1 MTELVLVAGA
11 VEMMI
16 VDYQCIMPAVSRVAS
31 CYHTKMVSNSDRARF
46 PGMGHHEFSPENVRS
61 RAYDLVKIAAE
72 NFARRD
78 PAKVFI
84 PVNPQE
90 VIGGMSVEAI
100 LRALGGSAGPLVQG
114 HQGWQD
120 SWGSRHSRL

>member
-1 MTELVLVAGA
+1 
-11 VEMMI
+11 MMI

-84 PVNPQE
+84 PVNPHE
-90 VIGGMSVEAI
+90 VIGGMSAEAI
-100 LRALGGSAGPLVQG
+100 LRALGRSAGPLVQG
-114 HQGWQD
+114 LKDGKIRGAAGIAGCNNPKIKTD
-120 SWGSRHSRL
+120 S